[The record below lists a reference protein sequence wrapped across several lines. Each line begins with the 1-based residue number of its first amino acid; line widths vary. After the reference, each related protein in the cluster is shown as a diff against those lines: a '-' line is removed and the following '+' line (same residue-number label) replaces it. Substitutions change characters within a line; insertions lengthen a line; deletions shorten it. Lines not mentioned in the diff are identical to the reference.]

1 MNFGQGLLAKTY
13 RVAQSLKSFFV
24 GVRNSMAISKED
36 KMPVPKQVQ
45 KRYKQDFNRYLKQI
59 QKTQKIQKDRKAA

>member
-1 MNFGQGLLAKTY
+1 
-13 RVAQSLKSFFV
+13 
-24 GVRNSMAISKED
+24 MAIEKED

-59 QKTQKIQKDRKAA
+59 QKTKKIQADRKVA

>member
-1 MNFGQGLLAKTY
+1 M
-13 RVAQSLKSFFV
+13 
-24 GVRNSMAISKED
+24 SMAIPKEE

-59 QKTQKIQKDRKAA
+59 QKTQKIQKDRKVA